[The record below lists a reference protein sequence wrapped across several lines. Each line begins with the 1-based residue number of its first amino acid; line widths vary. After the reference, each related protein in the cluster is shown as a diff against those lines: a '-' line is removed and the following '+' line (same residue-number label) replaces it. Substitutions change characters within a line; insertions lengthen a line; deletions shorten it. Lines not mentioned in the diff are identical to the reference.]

1 MAEFKLLYESLLDLP
16 MPSEE
21 RDSCKSKLKDVT
33 LLYSKLFNDSQNREN
48 NFSAE
53 NKNSLK
59 SLINNKN
66 IAIEKNDESKIVAIT
81 NREKYIKGVK
91 STISDI
97 KKNFF

>member
-1 MAEFKLLYESLLDLP
+1 

-21 RDSCKSKLKDVT
+21 RHPCKSKLKDVT

-81 NREKYIKGVK
+81 NREKYIKGV
-91 STISDI
+91 
-97 KKNFF
+97 

>member
-81 NREKYIKGVK
+81 NREKYIKGV
-91 STISDI
+91 
-97 KKNFF
+97 

>member
-1 MAEFKLLYESLLDLP
+1 
-16 MPSEE
+16 MPSEQ
-21 RDSCKSKLKDVT
+21 RNRCKSKLKDVT

-97 KKNFF
+97 KKKFF

>member
-97 KKNFF
+97 KKIFF

>member
-1 MAEFKLLYESLLDLP
+1 

-21 RDSCKSKLKDVT
+21 RNRCKSKLKDVT

-91 STISDI
+91 SAISDI

>member
-1 MAEFKLLYESLLDLP
+1 

-21 RDSCKSKLKDVT
+21 RNRCKSKLKDVT
-33 LLYSKLFNDSQNREN
+33 LLYSKLFNDSQKLEN

-59 SLINNKN
+59 SLMNNKN

-91 STISDI
+91 SAISDI

>member
-33 LLYSKLFNDSQNREN
+33 LLYSKLFNDSQKLEN

-59 SLINNKN
+59 SLMNNKN

-81 NREKYIKGVK
+81 NREKYIKGV
-91 STISDI
+91 
-97 KKNFF
+97 

>member
-1 MAEFKLLYESLLDLP
+1 
-16 MPSEE
+16 MPSEQ
-21 RDSCKSKLKDVT
+21 RNRCKSKLKDVT

-81 NREKYIKGVK
+81 NREKYIKGV
-91 STISDI
+91 
-97 KKNFF
+97 

>member
-1 MAEFKLLYESLLDLP
+1 

-21 RDSCKSKLKDVT
+21 RNRCKSKLKDVT

>member
-1 MAEFKLLYESLLDLP
+1 

-21 RDSCKSKLKDVT
+21 RNRCKSKLKDVT

-59 SLINNKN
+59 SLMNNKN

-91 STISDI
+91 SAISDI
-97 KKNFF
+97 KKKFF

>member
-1 MAEFKLLYESLLDLP
+1 
-16 MPSEE
+16 MPSEQ
-21 RDSCKSKLKDVT
+21 RNRCKSKLKDVT

-97 KKNFF
+97 KKIFFDTNQILPYWV

>member
-1 MAEFKLLYESLLDLP
+1 
-16 MPSEE
+16 MPSEQ
-21 RDSCKSKLKDVT
+21 RNRCKSKLKDVT

-59 SLINNKN
+59 SLMNNKN

>member
-1 MAEFKLLYESLLDLP
+1 
-16 MPSEE
+16 MPSEQ
-21 RDSCKSKLKDVT
+21 RNRCKSKLKDVT

-59 SLINNKN
+59 SLMNNKN
-66 IAIEKNDESKIVAIT
+66 IRTEKTDESKIVAIT

>member
-1 MAEFKLLYESLLDLP
+1 
-16 MPSEE
+16 MPSEQ
-21 RDSCKSKLKDVT
+21 RNRCKSKLKDVT

>member
-1 MAEFKLLYESLLDLP
+1 
-16 MPSEE
+16 MPSEQ
-21 RDSCKSKLKDVT
+21 RNRCKSKLKDVT

-97 KKNFF
+97 KKIFF

>member
-1 MAEFKLLYESLLDLP
+1 

-21 RDSCKSKLKDVT
+21 RNRCKSKLKDVT

-59 SLINNKN
+59 SLMNNKN

-91 STISDI
+91 SAISDI

>member
-1 MAEFKLLYESLLDLP
+1 
-16 MPSEE
+16 MPSEQ
-21 RDSCKSKLKDVT
+21 RNRCKSKLKDVT

-91 STISDI
+91 SAISDI
-97 KKNFF
+97 KKKFF